1 MIEKELQRAIREVV
15 KAKYIGRRIKFKTS
29 GGEGETFKVKAYK
42 IHSRKSIGIEKEEYE
57 DFGVDEDV
65 IKFVYVE
72 FWDAESPYDAMGC
85 VACIFTLNVKGQV
98 GTCDGPYGFE
108 YTVAYDTAIEMVD
121 QIMEEYKRMTTA
133 VKYKCIKTDT
143 YHGIFEGEIY
153 ELTPH
158 FNGVAQKI
166 KGKIIA
172 NGTDLSHLGII
183 IPTDVV
189 DMYFKK
195 VKD

>member
-1 MIEKELQRAIREVV
+1 MIEKELIKAIREVV
-15 KAKYIGRRIKFKTS
+15 KEKYLGRRIKFKTS

-65 IKFVYVE
+65 IKFIYVE
-72 FWDAESPYDAMGC
+72 FWDAANEYDVMGC
-85 VACIFTLNVKGQV
+85 VACIFTLNAKGQV
-98 GTCDGPYGFE
+98 GTCDGPFGFE
-108 YTVAYDTAIEMVD
+108 YTVAYDTAIEMTD
-121 QIMEEYKRMTTA
+121 QIMEEYHKKNSP
-133 VKYKCIKTDT
+133 VKYKCIKTDSYT
-143 YHGIFEGEIY
+143 GIFAGEIY
-153 ELTPH
+153 ELLPH
-158 FNGVAQKI
+158 FDGVAQKV

-189 DMYFKK
+189 DMYFEKIK
-195 VKD
+195 E